1 MYQDVSE
8 LIDFYD
14 TPAGI
19 TVRRIVGREIRTRWP
34 SIAGMSVAGV
44 GYPVPYLASFREEA
58 GRVVALMPAGQGV
71 RRWPKATRNLTA
83 LVEEDQLPLADGSID
98 RILAIHALEMTGDVR
113 HTLRELWRVLAPE
126 GRLLIIAPNRRGLW
140 AQREST
146 PFGHGRPYSRGQ
158 LQRLLEGAMLS
169 VESIGH
175 ALAVPP
181 LDLRMLQRAAMP
193 IERIGLR
200 IWPAFAGLVVVEASK
215 RMMGG
220 LAVPVRGRR
229 MRMRVL
235 APQTAQRGTLS
246 RQLPAALAPR
256 QPRRLKRPG

>member
-1 MYQDVSE
+1 MYQDVNE

-19 TVRRIVGREIRTRWP
+19 MVRRVVGREIRSRWP
-34 SIAGMSVAGV
+34 SVSGMSLAGV
-44 GYPVPYLASFREEA
+44 GYPVPYLGVFREEA
-58 GRVVALMPAGQGV
+58 ERVLAFMPAGQGV

-83 LVEEDQLPLADGSID
+83 LVEEDQLPLPDGSID

-113 HTLRELWRVLAPE
+113 HVLREFWRVLAPE
-126 GRLLIIAPNRRGLW
+126 GRLLLVVPNRRGLW

-158 LQRLLEGAMLS
+158 LGRLLEGAMLS

-181 LDLRMLQRAAMP
+181 LDVRMLQRAAMP
-193 IERIGLR
+193 IERIGLK

-229 MRMRVL
+229 MRL
-235 APQTAQRGTLS
+235 KALSPQATQRAELP
-246 RQLPAALAPR
+246 RQLPRPSR
-256 QPRRLKRPG
+256 RRLNRSG

>member
-19 TVRRIVGREIRTRWP
+19 MVRRLVGREIRARWP
-34 SIAGMSVAGV
+34 TVSGMTLAGV
-44 GYPVPYLASFREEA
+44 GYPVPYLGAFREEA
-58 GRVVALMPAGQGV
+58 ARVMALMPAGQGV

-83 LVEEDQLPLADGSID
+83 LVEEDTLPLADGSID

-113 HTLRELWRVLAPE
+113 HVLREFWRVLSPE
-126 GRLLIIAPNRRGLW
+126 GRLLLVVPNRRGLW

-158 LQRLLEGAMLS
+158 LERLVDSAMLS

-181 LDLRMLQRAAMP
+181 LDARLVQRTALP
-193 IERIGLR
+193 IERIGLKV
-200 IWPAFAGLVVVEASK
+200 WPAFAGLVVVEASK

-229 MRMRVL
+229 MRLRTFS
-235 APQTAQRGTLS
+235 PQTAQRVGL
-246 RQLPAALAPR
+246 PR
-256 QPRRLKRPG
+256 QEICPQRRRRLTRSG

>member
-19 TVRRIVGREIRTRWP
+19 MVRRLVGREIRARWP
-34 SIAGMSVAGV
+34 SVAGMSLAGV
-44 GYPVPYLASFREEA
+44 GYPVPYLASFREDAE
-58 GRVVALMPAGQGV
+58 RVVALMPAGQGV
-71 RRWPKATRNLTA
+71 RRWPKATRNLTT
-83 LVEEDQLPLADGSID
+83 LVEEDQLPLADGSMD

-113 HTLRELWRVLAPE
+113 QVLREFWRVLSPE
-126 GRLLIIAPNRRGLW
+126 GRLLLVVPNRRGLW
-140 AQREST
+140 AQRETT

-158 LQRLLEGAMLS
+158 LGRLIDSAMLS

-181 LDLRMLQRAAMP
+181 VDLRLLQRAAMP
-193 IERIGLR
+193 IERIGLTL
-200 IWPAFAGLVVVEASK
+200 WPAFAGLVVVEASK

-220 LAVPVRGRR
+220 LAVPVHGRR
-229 MRMRVL
+229 MRLKAL
-235 APQTAQRGTLS
+235 APQTAQRSG
-246 RQLPAALAPR
+246 PR
-256 QPRRLKRPG
+256 QEQRAVPPRRGLTGSA